1 MSELRIHPY
10 EALVLFPQSAAS
22 DLGGCADHV
31 REILAR
37 ADAEL
42 LALKKWDERRLAYDI
57 RGNKRGVY
65 FLAYFKAKTSAL
77 IGIERDLNLSE
88 RVLRSLVARV
98 ENMTEEQ
105 MRTADGQQQLADE
118 VKLRGTGQPAAAA
131 AAPVAAPAEATG

>member
-1 MSELRIHPY
+1 MSEIRIHSY

-22 DLGGCADHV
+22 DLGGCAEHV

-57 RGNKRGVY
+57 RSNKRGVY
-65 FLAYFKAKTSAL
+65 FLAYFKAKTSTL
-77 IGIERDLNLSE
+77 MGIERDFNLSE
-88 RVLRSLVARV
+88 RVLRALVARV
-98 ENMTEEQ
+98 DHMTDEQ

-118 VKLRGTGQPAAAA
+118 VKLRASGQPVGAASGEGTERPQA
-131 AAPVAAPAEATG
+131 